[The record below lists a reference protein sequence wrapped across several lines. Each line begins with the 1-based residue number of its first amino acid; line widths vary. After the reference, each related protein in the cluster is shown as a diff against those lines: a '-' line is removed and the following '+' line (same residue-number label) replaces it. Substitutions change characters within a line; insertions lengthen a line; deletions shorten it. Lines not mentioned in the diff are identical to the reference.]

1 MKPLTER
8 QIRGSF
14 INLSKGESQRLSMPR
29 DFDERPW
36 EDLDFLGWRE
46 PGALDR
52 AYLVAERDG
61 GLVGVALRVA
71 GSGASRGFTATGIC
85 SLCQTARTG
94 GDVALMTARRTGEAG
109 RQGNS
114 VGQHM
119 CVDLACSLFLR
130 GAKVAAT
137 DPDYYETLTLEDKI
151 ERMNAGIDAFLARV
165 RK

>member
-1 MKPLTER
+1 MKPPAER
-8 QIRGSF
+8 EVRGSF
-14 INLSKGESQRLSMPR
+14 INLSKGESQRLGLPR
-29 DFDERPW
+29 DFEERPW
-36 EDLDFLGWRE
+36 ADLDFLGWRE

-61 GLVGVALRVA
+61 GLVGIALRVA
-71 GSGASRGFTATGIC
+71 AGASRGFTATGIC

-130 GAKVAAT
+130 GSKVAAT
-137 DPDYYETLTLEDKI
+137 DPDYYETLSLDDKVA
-151 ERMNAGIDAFLARV
+151 RLNANLDAFLV
-165 RK
+165 RITK